1 MRTTNVPRLFSS
13 RLYCRYRNCTDSYQK
28 GSRTL
33 PPVRNFTY
41 PQRLIYFVY
50 ELIVTL
56 LLINAL
62 LYFLFLKNFKFY
74 YYIIFY
80 FVFVFVFKIIFK
92 IMTSYDVKIYDMEF
106 KNLLFLSLG
115 LLFYHTISNRINELF
130 SFKEINSTYVFL
142 MLISFLQFFILIK
155 IV

>member
-1 MRTTNVPRLFSS
+1 ML
-13 RLYCRYRNCTDSYQK
+13 LLDSN
-28 GSRTL
+28 L
-33 PPVRNFTY
+33 N
-41 PQRLIYFVY
+41 LIMITK
-50 ELIVTL
+50 IVTL

-62 LYFLFLKNFKFY
+62 LYFLFLKNFKLY

-92 IMTSYDVKIYDMEF
+92 VMTSYDIKIYDMEF

-115 LLFYHTISNRINELF
+115 LLFYHTISNRINQLF
-130 SFKEINSTYVFL
+130 SLKEINSTYVFL
-142 MLISFLQFFILIK
+142 ILISFLQFFILIK

>member
-1 MRTTNVPRLFSS
+1 MIT
-13 RLYCRYRNCTDSYQK
+13 K
-28 GSRTL
+28 
-33 PPVRNFTY
+33 
-41 PQRLIYFVY
+41 
-50 ELIVTL
+50 IVTL

-74 YYIIFY
+74 YYVIFY
-80 FVFVFVFKIIFK
+80 FVFVFKIIFK